1 PAPSR
6 LAIVSPIVGDFVEG
20 SFSALAAGGNNVL
33 IGDTMAS
40 RLGAGYGDTITAV
53 SSEGLTRN
61 FKIAGLFHTGT
72 TARDEG
78 EAYVLLKNAQI
89 LSARPNAINEIRI
102 KLDDPNRAPV
112 VAHRAETELGYKA

>member
-1 PAPSR
+1 
-6 LAIVSPIVGDFVEG
+6 
-20 SFSALAAGGNNVL
+20 
-33 IGDTMAS
+33 
-40 RLGAGYGDTITAV
+40 V

-112 VAHRAETELGYKA
+112 VAHRAETELGYKAVAWQEANESILEALVVRNVIMYTVVGAIMLVA

>member
-1 PAPSR
+1 MC
-6 LAIVSPIVGDFVEG
+6 V
-20 SFSALAAGGNNVL
+20 

-40 RLGAGYGDTITAV
+40 RLGAGFGDTITAV

-61 FKIAGLFHTGT
+61 FKIVGLFHTGT

-102 KLDDPNRAPV
+102 KLDDPERAPA
-112 VAHRAETELGYKA
+112 VARRVEAETRLQGGGLAGGQ

>member
-1 PAPSR
+1 
-6 LAIVSPIVGDFVEG
+6 
-20 SFSALAAGGNNVL
+20 
-33 IGDTMAS
+33 
-40 RLGAGYGDTITAV
+40 
-53 SSEGLTRN
+53 

-102 KLDDPNRAPV
+102 KLDDPDRAPA
-112 VAHRAETELGYKA
+112 VAQRAEAELGYKAVAWQEANESILEALVVRNVIMYTVVGAIMLVAGFGIYNIIST